1 MKQHTRLI
9 VAFMLLCLAAAVA
22 QQAPTPAVPK
32 ALPPPAAY
40 ESVLHILGASDDASA
55 QPGAAIAPTAPAA
68 ANKSNPGWRK
78 VGSEEP
84 IADELPL
91 QLSRETPLPANAVA
105 ALAMSRASLDAD
117 PQAQQA
123 ADGRVIYT
131 FGKGTPPI
139 VCALLQVTEIDLEP
153 GETVAKEGVDLGD
166 RTEFEEVVRR
176 GGSGA
181 EAFDYL
187 VVKPKV
193 AGVET
198 TMTVGTDRRV
208 YYFRLRSTEREYLS
222 RVAFTYP
229 AEEAARKKAQEEE
242 DASRAKAAAQAAAK
256 LAVLAPPL
264 TVTSWKY
271 TLATHGRDAQY
282 LVPVS
287 VGDDGVHTHI
297 RLSQLAR
304 THGLPVLQIRDA
316 SGPIPANSHWEQNTL
331 IVDAIFENGCLLEG
345 VGRKQQRVC
354 IHNDGVGNG
363 SHGK

>member
-1 MKQHTRLI
+1 MKQPTKLAL
-9 VAFMLLCLAAAVA
+9 VFALLPWTTVLA
-22 QQAPTPAVPK
+22 QQPTPPAPPK
-32 ALPPPAAY
+32 TVPPPAAY
-40 ESVLHILGASDDASA
+40 ENVLQILGAPNATPPQSAVATPPPETAALRKSGSGPRKAS
-55 QPGAAIAPTAPAA
+55 
-68 ANKSNPGWRK
+68 
-78 VGSEEP
+78 SEEA

-91 QLSRETPLPANAVA
+91 QISRETPLPANASA

-123 ADGRVIYT
+123 ADGRVVYT

-176 GGSGA
+176 AGSGA
-181 EAFDYL
+181 DAFDYL

-208 YYFRLRSTEREYLS
+208 YYFRLRSTEHEYLS

-242 DASRAKAAAQAAAK
+242 AASKAKVAAEAAAK
-256 LAVLAPPL
+256 LAALAPPL

-271 TLATHGRDAQY
+271 TVATHGRDAQY
-282 LVPVS
+282 LLPLS

-297 RLSQLAR
+297 QLSQLAR
-304 THGLPVLQIRDA
+304 THGA
-316 SGPIPANSHWEQNTL
+316 SGTPDP
-331 IVDAIFENGCLLEG
+331 
-345 VGRKQQRVC
+345 
-354 IHNDGVGNG
+354 
-363 SHGK
+363 